1 MNDIDGLIHELH
13 RHLQAEQIITDAD
26 TLHATSI
33 DGLEPRLIVLPET
46 VDQVSQIVAL
56 TNQHN
61 LTLLPRGGGIRMG
74 LGVLPERFDAL
85 VDTRRLSRL
94 LDYQPEQHTCRV
106 QAGMLLSTL
115 QEHLAKKGQ
124 RLPLDPV
131 DVMQTTIGGLLA
143 TNARGPLTLRYGT
156 AHDLATAI
164 TVVQADG
171 TLTESIDSIGAL
183 GASGIIVDAVLKLD
197 DIPETAQTLFLTYAP
212 VADAMDTVFSL
223 LHSPLLPSAMEL
235 IDAGAASDLSNFFG
249 ISMPTNGYTLAL
261 LIEGTHDSIE
271 QHMSGIKEVARTHN
285 AFLTDDLEDG
295 QQRTFWYGLRNHA
308 QGTVT
313 CSVTLPPEKVVSF
326 LHDLESTC
334 ARYTLDSA
342 LTAHV
347 GNGILTIE
355 LRPGDATP
363 RLIEAIAALRVHADA
378 VQGTLVIEHCPV
390 DLRRRMAAQTTQ
402 NTWPGL
408 STIQQQAQRVDP
420 KGTFARGKALRSL
433 S

>member
-1 MNDIDGLIHELH
+1 MNDIDGLIHELQ
-13 RHLQAEQIITDAD
+13 RHLRAEQMITDAD
-26 TLHATSI
+26 TLHTTSI

-46 VDQVSQIVAL
+46 VEQVSQVVAL

-61 LTLLPRGGGIRMG
+61 LTLLPHGGGIRMS
-74 LGVLPERFDAL
+74 LGVLPERFDVL
-85 VDTRRLSRL
+85 LDTRRLSRL
-94 LDYQPEQHTCRV
+94 LDHQPEQHTCRV

-131 DVMQTTIGGLLA
+131 DAMQTTIGGLLA
-143 TNARGPLTLRYGT
+143 TNVRGRLTLRYGT
-156 AHDLATAI
+156 ARELATTI

-171 TLTESIDSIGAL
+171 TLTEGIDSIGAL
-183 GASGIIVDAVLKLD
+183 GASGIIVEAVLKLD
-197 DIPETAQTLFLTYAP
+197 DIPETARTLFLTYAN
-212 VADAMDTVFSL
+212 VTDAMETVFSL
-223 LHSPLLPSAMEL
+223 LRSPLLPSAMEL

-249 ISMPTNGYTLAL
+249 ISMPINGYSLAL
-261 LIEGTHDSIE
+261 LIEGTNNIVE
-271 QHMSGIKEVARTHN
+271 QHMSDIKEVARTHN

-295 QQRTFWYGLRNHA
+295 QQRTFWNALRNHT

-326 LHDLESTC
+326 LHDLASTC

-342 LTAHV
+342 LTAHA

-363 RLIEAIAALRVHADA
+363 RLIEAIAALHVLADA
-378 VQGTLVIEHCPV
+378 IQGTLIVEQCPV
-390 DLRRRMAAQTTQ
+390 DLRRRMMAQMIQ
-402 NTWPGL
+402 DTWPGL
-408 STIQQQAQRVDP
+408 GAIQQQAQRIDP

-433 S
+433 